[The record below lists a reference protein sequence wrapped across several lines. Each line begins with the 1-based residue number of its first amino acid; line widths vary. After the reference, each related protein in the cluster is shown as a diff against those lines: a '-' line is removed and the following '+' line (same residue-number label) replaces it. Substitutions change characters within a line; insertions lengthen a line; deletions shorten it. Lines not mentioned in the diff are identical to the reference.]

1 MSLRVRAAEAALVV
15 VDVQDRLA
23 PAMPPEAFAALERN
37 TLILLAAADRLG
49 LPTANE
55 AAVPGAYLAFE
66 GGWMIWRGDTRTVYV
81 LFNEDPLVWY
91 AFADGWVD
99 GMEPGG
105 GPAPKAGHY
114 LPARGFG
121 KVWDENP
128 DVQRRLGYALT
139 PDETGGTI
147 AVQPFER
154 GLMLAS
160 SLGSPTVY
168 VFYQNNIFES
178 YPR

>member
-1 MSLRVRAAEAALVV
+1 VPAPTATTPPPTPTATQVRSPFGVG
-15 VDVQDRLA
+15 QSFA
-23 PAMPPEAFAALERN
+23 PVYDGL
-37 TLILLAAADRLG
+37 ADRLG

-55 AAVPGAYLAFE
+55 AAVPGSYLAFE
-66 GGWMIWRGDTRTVYV
+66 GGWMIWRGDTRTIYV

-105 GPAPKAGHY
+105 GPAPKAGRY
-114 LPARGFG
+114 LPPRGFG
-121 KVWDENP
+121 KVWGENP

-139 PDETGGTI
+139 PNETGGTI

-160 SLGSPTVY
+160 NLGPPTVY